1 MSENY
6 EKTDAGKVQIP
17 ICEKYMLTVR
27 EAAAYFSIGI
37 KKMRMLAENNEGSFA
52 ILMGNRYLIVR
63 PCFEAYIDTLMDSG
77 EGE

>member
-63 PCFEAYIDTLMDSG
+63 PRFEAYIDTLMDSG

>member
-6 EKTDAGKVQIP
+6 EKTDAGKVQVP

-63 PCFEAYIDTLMDSG
+63 PRFEAYIDTLMDSG

>member
-52 ILMGNRYLIVR
+52 FLMGNRYLIVR
-63 PCFEAYIDTLMDSG
+63 PRFEAYIDTLMDSG

>member
-63 PCFEAYIDTLMDSG
+63 PRFEAYIDTLMDSE